1 MKNDKDVQRS
11 VQDELSWEPG
21 VSNASNI
28 GVAVK
33 DGVVTLSGVVNSY
46 PEKWAAA
53 NAAKRVFGVNALAVE
68 LEVKLPGSDQR
79 TDADVARAAENAL
92 DWDISVPRHS
102 VQVTVE
108 NGWLTLE
115 GEVNWRFQRERAES
129 DVQGLTGV
137 KGVSNEITI
146 KARAVPADIENKIAA
161 ALKRSAILDA
171 QYIDVKADGGK
182 VTLTGTVSSWAERD
196 EAETAAWSA
205 PGVID
210 VVNLLRVEYPVAV
223 SAAKTGF

>member
-92 DWDISVPRHS
+92 DWDISVPRHA

-108 NGWLTLE
+108 NGWVTLE

>member
-108 NGWLTLE
+108 NGWVTLE

>member
-28 GVAVK
+28 GVAVN

-108 NGWLTLE
+108 NGWVTLE